1 MVATLTATAM
11 VTTALITTAMVT
23 TAMVTTALITTV
35 LIAAAPTVAP
45 PIAASSGSHAV
56 AVTPAA
62 VIVTPRLIV
71 ARVVTRSAFDA
82 HAGHCAGIQQGHGN
96 GPGSGR
102 HPMLT
107 HDVHFGSTVLSL
119 SVHSIS
125 PNGAP
130 AGSATT
136 ATCPP

>member
-1 MVATLTATAM
+1 MAATRTPA
-11 VTTALITTAMVT
+11 VLITTTLIAT
-23 TAMVTTALITTV
+23 TLIATV
-35 LIAAAPTVAP
+35 LVPTVWITPVVAAAPTVAP

-136 ATCPP
+136 ATRPP

>member
-1 MVATLTATAM
+1 MAATWTAA
-11 VTTALITTAMVT
+11 VLISTTLIA
-23 TAMVTTALITTV
+23 TV
-35 LIAAAPTVAP
+35 LISTVLVAAVSITPVVAAAPTVAP

-71 ARVVTRSAFDA
+71 ARVVTRSPFDA

-96 GPGSGR
+96 GPDSGR
-102 HPMLT
+102 HPMLR